1 MLGIIFCILLMW
13 LIGYF
18 IALMVTGGAPR
29 TKLGTF
35 LQALLGLVIG
45 LAFLG
50 CIYLSEENDARE
62 YNNGI
67 CSECGS
73 EYRFSGAAGRSI
85 NKHYYYSCAEC
96 DHTIQVE
103 SIQN

>member
-1 MLGIIFCILLMW
+1 MAGIIFLILLVWIM
-13 LIGYF
+13 GYF
-18 IALMVTGGAPR
+18 FALLCTGGIANR
-29 TKLGTF
+29 WWTKL

-50 CIYLSEENDARE
+50 CIYLSEKSDARE

-67 CSECGS
+67 CSECGG
-73 EYRFSGAAGRSI
+73 EYRFSGAAGRGIS
-85 NKHYYYSCAEC
+85 KFYYYSCAEC